1 MCTWRA
7 PADVVIVAI
16 DDASFRELQL
26 QWPWPRAVHA
36 DLVDALAEM
45 GASVIAFDVL
55 FLEPSRFGPE
65 DDARLA
71 EAAARA
77 GNVIFGHKLTHIVDQ
92 QFRTS
97 ALDKPVPPLAAAAA
111 HLGLSM
117 DVLAFDAEA
126 VAARGSGALT
136 VGGREIGLLPAGPFA
151 GTYVINFLGG
161 AHTVRTIPYYQVL
174 DRTAPRE
181 WIEGRI
187 VLVGAVTPDLEDM
200 FATPFSTWGSCPASR
215 CTPTRS

>member
-1 MCTWRA
+1 MALVAAVIFLADGFTGLELKSLDARFRLRGERRA

-97 ALDKPVPPLAAAAA
+97 ALDKPVPPLAEAAWSLGLVNHPPDPDRFARRSYLYLMHQGRFEPTPALAAAA
-111 HLGLSM
+111 
-117 DVLAFDAEA
+117 
-126 VAARGSGALT
+126 
-136 VGGREIGLLPAGPFA
+136 
-151 GTYVINFLGG
+151 
-161 AHTVRTIPYYQVL
+161 
-174 DRTAPRE
+174 APL
-181 WIEGRI
+181 IVDI
-187 VLVGAVTPDLEDM
+187 VLGRRRQGTGPALEKE
-200 FATPFSTWGSCPASR
+200 
-215 CTPTRS
+215 

>member
-1 MCTWRA
+1 MEFPGRGARGGAGRGPCDPGRLAPREWPQHAGGPARVSRLEGPRVTGVETVWRRALPGGVHMAA

-97 ALDKPVPPLAAAAA
+97 ALDKPVPPLAEAAWS
-111 HLGLSM
+111 LGLVNHPP
-117 DVLAFDAEA
+117 D
-126 VAARGSGALT
+126 
-136 VGGREIGLLPAGPFA
+136 P
-151 GTYVINFLGG
+151 
-161 AHTVRTIPYYQVL
+161 
-174 DRTAPRE
+174 DRFGQR
-181 WIEGRI
+181 R
-187 VLVGAVTPDLEDM
+187 D
-200 FATPFSTWGSCPASR
+200 
-215 CTPTRS
+215 